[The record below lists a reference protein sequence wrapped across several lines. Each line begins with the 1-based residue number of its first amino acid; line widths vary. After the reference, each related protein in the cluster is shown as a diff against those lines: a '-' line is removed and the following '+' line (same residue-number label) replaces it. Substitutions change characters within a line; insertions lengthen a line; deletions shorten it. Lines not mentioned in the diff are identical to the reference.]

1 MPQGKGTYGS
11 NVGRPPKKKFY
22 KEGGPVAGRA
32 ATQKSKLAKLKEAAG
47 KKPGKKDVNTPGEK
61 KRAFKG
67 MVDHMVSMSE
77 GQFNKMIKNLRAK
90 RR

>member
-11 NVGRPPKKKFY
+11 NVGRPSKEKKL
-22 KEGGPVAGRA
+22 GGI
-32 ATQKSKLAKLKEAAG
+32 KEAAG
-47 KKPGKKDVNTPGEK
+47 RKPGKKDVNTPGEK

>member
-32 ATQKSKLAKLKEAAG
+32 AAQSKK
-47 KKPGKKDVNTPGEK
+47 KKDVNTPGEK